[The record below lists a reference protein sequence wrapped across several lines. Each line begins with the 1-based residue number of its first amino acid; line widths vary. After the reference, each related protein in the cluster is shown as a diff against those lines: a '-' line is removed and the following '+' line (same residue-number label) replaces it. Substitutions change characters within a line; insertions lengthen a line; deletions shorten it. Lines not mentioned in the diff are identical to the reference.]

1 MLDFISSP
9 FDSVKFSGYAMFRKL
24 DDKQHKLPEELQRRL
39 GHDLILQELTRDGGH
54 PTVKDY
60 IDLNWGGELPDEID
74 AEDAE
79 VLDAIAR
86 FEASQME

>member
-1 MLDFISSP
+1 
-9 FDSVKFSGYAMFRKL
+9 
-24 DDKQHKLPEELQRRL
+24 
-39 GHDLILQELTRDGGH
+39 LTRDGGL

-60 IDLNWGGELPDEID
+60 IDINWGGELPDEID

-86 FEASQME
+86 FEASLKE

>member
-1 MLDFISSP
+1 MPETLASKKQEILSS
-9 FDSVKFSGYAMFRKL
+9 R
-24 DDKQHKLPEELQRRL
+24 LPEELECRL
-39 GHDLILQELTRDGGH
+39 GHDLILRELTRDGGL

-60 IDLNWGGELPDEID
+60 VALNWGGDIPDEID

-86 FEASQME
+86 FEASLKE